1 MPTRRIF
8 LEKIQRRAGEP
19 FCAAPFGGAG
29 AGDFFRETI
38 FQTGQPATHSKAS
51 AVRVLP
57 GMRSRRGNRNSPS
70 PAVTKFA
77 DQMPAQTGMA
87 PWCASVAPIVNIK

>member
-8 LEKIQRRAGEP
+8 LEKIHRRAGEP
-19 FCAAPFGGAG
+19 FWAPPFRG
-29 AGDFFRETI
+29 AGDFLRENI
-38 FQTGQPATHSKAS
+38 FQTGQPATHSKAN

-57 GMRSRRGNRNSPS
+57 GIRSRRGRRNSPM

-77 DQMPAQTGMA
+77 DQMPNLRA
-87 PWCASVAPIVNIK
+87 VRR